1 MEEKGLI
8 GPVDGAK
15 PRKVYIDRLAM
26 GADESSEEEERMAA

>member
-15 PRKVYIDRLAM
+15 ARKVLIDKLA
-26 GADESSEEEERMAA
+26 GGEGL